1 MGFSACDLPT
11 LNAAVPGSLQNFSD
25 LEKQAL
31 LVLYLYRQANPSTV
45 GQTIPASTLISQA
58 ACLDCGVSDRQL
70 AAFEVWIQRQAAI
83 DAGAA
88 EGAFDP
94 AAAKQKVQCLTCLP
108 MHRLKAIEIMLRCQ
122 VA

>member
-1 MGFSACDLPT
+1 MALTCDLPT
-11 LNAAVPGSLQNFSD
+11 LNAAVPGSLEQMSD
-25 LEKQAL
+25 IEKEAL
-31 LVLYLYRQANPSTV
+31 LILYLYRQQHPSTV
-45 GQTIPASTLISQA
+45 GQTIPADTLLSQA

-88 EGAFDP
+88 ESTFD
-94 AAAKQKVQCLTCLP
+94 AASAKAKVQCLTCLP
-108 MHRLKAIEIMLRCQ
+108 MHRLKAIETMLRCQ